1 MVERI
6 TSCFAIAQ
14 HSALMKPM
22 RSRAVERS
30 ALSSPLRMAL
40 RRFLVAMLLALGL
53 QPALAAEGIAQP
65 VGDPVVEARVNKL
78 AEELRCLTCMGQSI
92 ADSQSSFS
100 TDMKRE
106 IRDMV
111 RAGKNDKEIVD
122 FMVQRYGDFVLYRP
136 PVKSTTWLLWG
147 GPFLLLILSL
157 IFLVLK
163 LRKRGAQTTRELT
176 ENEHQQAVELLGKR
190 EGDRS

>member
-1 MVERI
+1 MAKEI
-6 TSCFAIAQ
+6 MNL
-14 HSALMKPM
+14 SAGWQKLT
-22 RSRAVERS
+22 
-30 ALSSPLRMAL
+30 LAL
-40 RRFLVAMLLALGL
+40 RRLAIVLLLIPGL
-53 QPALAAEGIAQP
+53 QSAAPAADGVAQP

-100 TDMKRE
+100 SDMKRE
-106 IRDMV
+106 IRAMIT
-111 RAGKNDKEIVD
+111 AGKNDKEIIE

-157 IFLVLK
+157 VFLAAK
-163 LRKRGAQTTRELT
+163 LRKRRGQVATELT
-176 ENEHQQAVELLGKR
+176 ATEHQAAMQLLGKR
-190 EGDRS
+190 EGDRP

>member
-1 MVERI
+1 LRVVDRLRACLI
-6 TSCFAIAQ
+6 VVQ
-14 HSALMKPM
+14 KSA
-22 RSRAVERS
+22 R
-30 ALSSPLRMAL
+30 AL
-40 RRFLVAMLLALGL
+40 RHILLIALLATAL
-53 QPALAAEGIAQP
+53 QPVLAAEGVAQP

-100 TDMKRE
+100 SDMKRE

-111 RAGKNDKEIVD
+111 KAGKNDKDIIE

-157 IFLVLK
+157 VFLVMK
-163 LRKRGAQTTRELT
+163 LRKRSAQTTTELT
-176 ENEHQQAVELLGKR
+176 ETEHQQAIELLGKR
-190 EGDRS
+190 EGDRP

>member
-1 MVERI
+1 MDLR
-6 TSCFAIAQ
+6 AWQ
-14 HSALMKPM
+14 RKSA
-22 RSRAVERS
+22 RV
-30 ALSSPLRMAL
+30 L
-40 RRFLVAMLLALGL
+40 RRWLLVLLIVPGL
-53 QPALAAEGIAQP
+53 QQALAADGMALP

-100 TDMKRE
+100 IDMKRE

-111 RAGKNDKEIVD
+111 RAGKNDKEIME

-147 GPFLLLILSL
+147 GPFLFLILSL
-157 IFLVLK
+157 VFLMLK
-163 LRKRGAQTTRELT
+163 LRKRSGQTAAELT
-176 ENEHQQAVELLGKR
+176 ETEHQQAVHLLGKR
-190 EGDRS
+190 EGDRP

>member
-1 MVERI
+1 MVE
-6 TSCFAIAQ
+6 
-14 HSALMKPM
+14 PM
-22 RSRAVERS
+22 RNIH
-30 ALSSPLRMAL
+30 ALWQEAAL
-40 RRFLVAMLLALGL
+40 TLWRLVVVLLLVAGV
-53 QPALAAEGIAQP
+53 QPALAADGMAQP

-100 TDMKRE
+100 SDMKRE

-111 RAGKNDKEIVD
+111 RNGKNDKEIIE

-147 GPFLLLILSL
+147 GPFLFLILSL
-157 IFLVLK
+157 VFLMAK
-163 LRKRGAQTTRELT
+163 LRKRRGQTAVELT
-176 ENEHQQAVELLGKR
+176 ETEHQQAVQLLGKR
-190 EGDRS
+190 EGDPS

>member
-1 MVERI
+1 MI
-6 TSCFAIAQ
+6 
-14 HSALMKPM
+14 
-22 RSRAVERS
+22 
-30 ALSSPLRMAL
+30 AL
-40 RRFLVAMLLALGL
+40 RKSVLVVRRFVFVLLLAAGM
-53 QPALAAEGIAQP
+53 QSALAADGLAQP
-65 VGDPVVEARVNKL
+65 IGDPLVEARVYKP

-111 RAGKNDKEIVD
+111 RAGKNDKEIIE

-157 IFLVLK
+157 VFLVLK
-163 LRKRGAQTTRELT
+163 LRKRGALAATQLT
-176 ENEHQQAVELLGKR
+176 ENEHQQAIELLGKR
-190 EGDRS
+190 ESDRP

>member
-1 MVERI
+1 MAKEI
-6 TSCFAIAQ
+6 IN
-14 HSALMKPM
+14 
-22 RSRAVERS
+22 
-30 ALSSPLRMAL
+30 LSNCLKKLTLAL
-40 RRFLVAMLLALGL
+40 RRLSIVLLLLPGL
-53 QPALAAEGIAQP
+53 QPALAADGMAQP

-100 TDMKRE
+100 SDMKRE
-106 IRDMV
+106 IRDMIK
-111 RAGKNDKEIVD
+111 AGKNDKEIIG

-157 IFLVLK
+157 AFLMAK
-163 LRKRGAQTTRELT
+163 LRKRRGQVATELT
-176 ENEHQQAVELLGKR
+176 ASEHQAAVQLLGKR
-190 EGDRS
+190 EGDRP

>member
-1 MVERI
+1 MLLVLGMQP
-6 TSCFAIAQ
+6 A
-14 HSALMKPM
+14 M
-22 RSRAVERS
+22 AVEG
-30 ALSSPLRMAL
+30 M
-40 RRFLVAMLLALGL
+40 
-53 QPALAAEGIAQP
+53 AQP

-106 IRDMV
+106 IRDMIM
-111 RAGKNDKEIVD
+111 AGKNDKEIME

-136 PVKSTTWLLWG
+136 PVKNTTWVLWG

-157 IFLVLK
+157 VFLVAK
-163 LRKRGAQTTRELT
+163 LRKRGAQVAADLT
-176 ENEHQQAVELLGKR
+176 ENEHQQAVQLLGKR

>member
-1 MVERI
+1 MVDRM
-6 TSCFAIAQ
+6 TQCGAAAGK
-14 HSALMKPM
+14 SAL
-22 RSRAVERS
+22 
-30 ALSSPLRMAL
+30 AL
-40 RRFLVAMLLALGL
+40 RRVFLVLMMVLGI
-53 QPALAAEGIAQP
+53 QPAFSAEGFALP

-100 TDMKRE
+100 SDMKRE

-111 RAGKNDKEIVD
+111 KAGKNDKEIIE

-136 PVKSTTWLLWG
+136 PVKSTTWVLWG

-163 LRKRGAQTTRELT
+163 LRKRGAQAATQLT
-176 ENEHQQAVELLGKR
+176 ENEHQQAVELLGRR

>member
-1 MVERI
+1 MADRLG
-6 TSCFAIAQ
+6 TCIAGAQ
-14 HSALMKPM
+14 ESAL
-22 RSRAVERS
+22 
-30 ALSSPLRMAL
+30 AL
-40 RRFLVAMLLALGL
+40 RRFIVVMLLVLGMP
-53 QPALAAEGIAQP
+53 PAMAAEGMAQP

-100 TDMKRE
+100 SDMKRE
-106 IRDMV
+106 IRDMIK
-111 RAGKNDKEIVD
+111 AGKSDKEIME

-136 PVKSTTWLLWG
+136 PVKSTTWVLWG

-157 IFLVLK
+157 VFLVAK
-163 LRKRGAQTTRELT
+163 LRKRGAEVATELT
-176 ENEHQQAVELLGKR
+176 ENEHRQAVQLLGKR